1 MAKKAIICRH
11 SIWSLISD
19 DSRRALIA
27 LIEANVEFANR
38 QLEFKLANRQL
49 KKAPAKAG

>member
-1 MAKKAIICRH
+1 MAKKAIICRY

-19 DSRRALIA
+19 DSRRVLIA

-38 QLEFKLANRQL
+38 QLKFEVVNGQL